1 MTAALIIV
9 ALAGAVAFVVQEVR
23 LRAVMAANATLEAEL
38 RAEKNRSS
46 VLSQDLKLATELVRT
61 LREEVQGH
69 LEVIR
74 ACDDPSTIRDL
85 ADKLLNDP
93 WFGTNPRPKSD

>member
-9 ALAGAVAFVVQEVR
+9 ALAGVVAFVVQEVR
-23 LRAVMAANATLEAEL
+23 LRALMAANATLEAEL

-85 ADKLLNDP
+85 ADQLLNDP
-93 WFGTNPRPKSD
+93 WFGTNSRPKSD

>member
-9 ALAGAVAFVVQEVR
+9 ALAGAVAFAVQEIR
-23 LRAVMAANATLEAEL
+23 LRAVRAANATLEAEL

-74 ACDDPSTIRDL
+74 ACDYPSTIRDL

>member
-9 ALAGAVAFVVQEVR
+9 ALAGVVAFVVQEVR
-23 LRAVMAANATLEAEL
+23 LRALMAANATLEAEL

-74 ACDDPSTIRDL
+74 ACDDPSAIRDL
-85 ADKLLNDP
+85 ANKLLNDP
-93 WFGTNPRPKSD
+93 WFGTHPRPKSD